1 MDLLK
6 FSSLAI
12 SEINFLHESSF
23 DSIDH
28 SWFLLI
34 GCKLDQD
41 DEIYIPTNGSEA
53 ESQWYIEKVIR
64 IPMQENDK
72 INQERLERR
81 INLTKVTQKDICI
94 LGILDLCQLEED
106 ENITNKVTKKVL
118 TQLTALELKYLIKY
132 NVFRRHTSFQEA
144 VNSLKGYKIENSV
157 QIGAEIILDFLQ
169 DKVQI
174 KDVNDRYQI
183 PTPNNTVDPGFD
195 EFQLIDMKD
204 KEINIQ
210 KYNNNAIK
218 KLLEKINRMII
229 FLKNYDATD
238 KPFSA
243 TQDVILRKISMLVTQ
258 LQRGGTSDMNYLLDN
273 KINEIKL
280 LEISCKQWEISNMLK
295 K

>member
-1 MDLLK
+1 M
-6 FSSLAI
+6 
-12 SEINFLHESSF
+12 
-23 DSIDH
+23 
-28 SWFLLI
+28 
-34 GCKLDQD
+34 
-41 DEIYIPTNGSEA
+41 
-53 ESQWYIEKVIR
+53 
-64 IPMQENDK
+64 
-72 INQERLERR
+72 
-81 INLTKVTQKDICI
+81 
-94 LGILDLCQLEED
+94 
-106 ENITNKVTKKVL
+106 L
-118 TQLTALELKYLIKY
+118 TQLTALALKYLIKY
-132 NVFRRHTSFQEA
+132 NVFRQHTSFQEA

-210 KYNNNAIK
+210 KYNNNAIR

-238 KPFSA
+238 KPFSS

>member
-1 MDLLK
+1 
-6 FSSLAI
+6 
-12 SEINFLHESSF
+12 
-23 DSIDH
+23 
-28 SWFLLI
+28 
-34 GCKLDQD
+34 LDQD
-41 DEIYIPTNGSEA
+41 DEIYIPINGNEA

-106 ENITNKVTKKVL
+106 ENITNKVTEKVL
-118 TQLTALELKYLIKY
+118 TQLTALALKYLIKY
-132 NVFRRHTSFQEA
+132 NVFRQHTSFQEA

-210 KYNNNAIK
+210 KYNNNTIR

-238 KPFSA
+238 KPFSS

>member
-23 DSIDH
+23 DLIDH
-28 SWFLLI
+28 AWFLLV
-34 GCKLDQD
+34 GCKQDQD
-41 DEIYIPTNGSEA
+41 DKIYVPTNANEA
-53 ESQWYIEKVIR
+53 ELQWYIEKVIR
-64 IPMQENDK
+64 IPMQRNDQ
-72 INQERLERR
+72 INQESLKKR

-94 LGILDLCQLEED
+94 LGILDLYQLEQD
-106 ENITNKVTKKVL
+106 ENINNEVTKKVL
-118 TQLTALELKYLIKY
+118 LQLAPLALKYLIKY
-132 NVFRRHTSFQEA
+132 NVLHRHASSQE
-144 VNSLKGYKIENSV
+144 VIDCLKGYKIEDEV
-157 QIGAEIILDFLQ
+157 QLGEEIIFDFLQ

-174 KDVNDRYQI
+174 EDVNDRYQI
-183 PTPNNTVDPGFD
+183 ITPNNALHPDFD

-210 KYNNNAIK
+210 KYNNNAIR
-218 KLLEKINRMII
+218 KLLEKINRMIM
-229 FLKNYDATD
+229 FLKDYDAND
-238 KPFSA
+238 KSFSA
-243 TQDVILRKISMLVTQ
+243 TRDVILRKISMLVTQ
-258 LQRGGTSDMNYLLDN
+258 LKRGGTNDMNYLLDN